1 MSDLKFTKTATFLFP
16 LLDIPKKLFDCN
28 IKDVFGRTKI
38 SNRFINAF
46 SRNKCID
53 KYNEEDKDYVFILVK
68 TYQDVDFDRFYT
80 TLQAFPNYVDDYD
93 SKGCC
98 IFVFEVSE
106 KRQKDF
112 DLIKHG
118 KYSEVSADA
127 KKAILMNNF
136 FSGKPFTLPLVLNK
150 AEALKNSWEDRL
162 STPGSPAELKDQE
175 VWPIIESENEELNDS
190 IMSQITT
197 KKELSPSG
205 EF

>member
-46 SRNKCID
+46 SRNKCIN

>member
-1 MSDLKFTKTATFLFP
+1 MSELKFTKTATFLFP

-38 SNRFINAF
+38 TNRFINAF
-46 SRNKCID
+46 SKNKCID
-53 KYNEEDKDYVFILVK
+53 KYNEENKDYVFILVK

-98 IFVFEVSE
+98 IFVFEVPE

-112 DLIKHG
+112 DLIKNG

>member
-1 MSDLKFTKTATFLFP
+1 MSQLKFTKTATFLFP

-38 SNRFINAF
+38 TNRFINAF

>member
-1 MSDLKFTKTATFLFP
+1 MSELKFTKTATFLFP

-46 SRNKCID
+46 SRNKCIN
-53 KYNEEDKDYVFILVK
+53 KYNEKDKDYVFILVK

-98 IFVFEVSE
+98 IFVFKVPE

-112 DLIKHG
+112 DLIKNG

-136 FSGKPFTLPLVLNK
+136 FSGKPFTLPLILNK

-162 STPGSPAELKDQE
+162 STPGSLAELKDQE

>member
-1 MSDLKFTKTATFLFP
+1 MSELKFTKTATFLFP

-38 SNRFINAF
+38 TNRFINAF

-53 KYNEEDKDYVFILVK
+53 KYNEVDKDYVFILVK

-112 DLIKHG
+112 DLIKNG

-162 STPGSPAELKDQE
+162 GTPGSLAELKDQE

-190 IMSQITT
+190 VMSQITT